1 MVAGDGNDLPYNA
14 LVCCGLP
21 FVLCGQVFVVGG

>member
-1 MVAGDGNDLPYNA
+1 MVAGDGNDLPYDA

-21 FVLCGQVFVVGG
+21 FALHGQVFAVIG